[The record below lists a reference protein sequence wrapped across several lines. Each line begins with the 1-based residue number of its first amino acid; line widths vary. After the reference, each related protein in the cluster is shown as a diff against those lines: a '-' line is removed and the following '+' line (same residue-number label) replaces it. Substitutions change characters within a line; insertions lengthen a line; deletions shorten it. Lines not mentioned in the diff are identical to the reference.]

1 MAEALFPFDKK
12 DIKQCR
18 FEDMNLQV
26 GQRVELQRIPPGINP
41 RLFSVLIGYAPGESL
56 LVRMP
61 LLSNLPA
68 DLQEGDRLYLRVS
81 SGTQAFGFATKVQ
94 RLCIVPF
101 HYMHLAMPSE
111 IQCVDIRHD
120 QRFTVNILAEIK
132 ATGRDWQPT
141 LMLDL
146 AEGGSMVECAHTI
159 GEPGTAVELRFSIP
173 AGHAE
178 QEVTLTLVGKVHKTE
193 TRHREDGLQAY
204 RHGIEFAELSG
215 NDALLLQNFL
225 FRLMLDH
232 HPRQEAN

>member
-41 RLFSVLIGYAPGESL
+41 RLFSIVIGYAPGESL

-61 LLSNLPA
+61 LHNKLPS
-68 DLQEGDRLYLRVS
+68 DLQEGDPLYMRVS
-81 SGTQAFGFATKVQ
+81 SGTRAFGFATKIQ

-101 HYMHLAMPSE
+101 HYMHLAIPNE
-111 IQCVDIRHD
+111 IQCVDIRRD
-120 QRFTVNILAEIK
+120 QRFTVSMLAEIK
-132 ATGRDWQPT
+132 AAGGEWQPA
-141 LMLDL
+141 LMQDL
-146 AEGGSMVECAHTI
+146 AEGGSLVECAHAI

-178 QEVTLTLVGKVHKTE
+178 QEVMLTLSGKVHKVE
-193 TRHREDGLQAY
+193 AQHREDGLHAH
-204 RHGIEFAELSG
+204 RHGIEFDGPSG

-232 HPRQEAN
+232 HHRQE